1 MDTLF
6 EQLKDYGGAGIY
18 PYHMPGHKRRA
29 LGKMPEA
36 LAELDITEVEGFD
49 NLHQPEGILKE
60 MQQYA
65 AAAYGAEE
73 TYYLVGGST
82 CGILSAVSAAIPW
95 EGKLL
100 IARNCHKSVFHAAYL
115 RRLQLSYVYPGRL
128 PDVGIPEAV
137 TARQVQEALDREQG
151 IQGILIVSPTYEGRI
166 AEVEE
171 IAQIAHSR
179 GIPLIVDEAHGAH
192 LGFHPAFFQGSS
204 RAGADLVITS
214 VHKTLPAMTQAALLH
229 VNGALVDRRMLQRF
243 LRIYQSSS
251 PSYVLMASI
260 DNALRLA
267 AEQEILFQQMV
278 DNWNRMLDNLSEC
291 RSLKIWPPVFLP
303 PREYQTRQDI
313 GKLVIS
319 VQGTE
324 ITGQELY
331 RELLENYNLQMEM
344 VCDSYVLAMFT
355 IADTVQGYERLTEA
369 LLELDSRIGQLEG
382 RRRFQVEPGARLSA
396 QIFGMRDSLES
407 GGERAT
413 PEERATPGEET
424 EQGQRAEQREE
435 AAPEAEQKAQ
445 PPESRDS
452 IPFAECW
459 DLPVKWT
466 PLGEAVGRYVGEFIN
481 IYPPGIPILVPG
493 ERLEKAHLELIEQ
506 YLADGL
512 QVQGISARD
521 SQPGLEVLNSSA
533 QGISAA
539 SVQKEP
545 ETGISGGV

>member
-1 MDTLF
+1 METLF
-6 EQLKDYGGAGIY
+6 EQLKNYGGSGIY

-65 AAAYGAEE
+65 AAAYGAAE

-82 CGILSAVSAAIPW
+82 CGILSAVSAAIPR

-100 IARNCHKSVFHAAYL
+100 IVRNCHKSVFHAAYL
-115 RRLQLSYVYPGRL
+115 RRLRLSYLYPGRL
-128 PDVGIPEAV
+128 PDVGIPEAA

-171 IAQIAHSR
+171 IARIAHSR

-192 LGFHPAFFQGSS
+192 LGFHPAFYQGSS
-204 RAGADLVITS
+204 RAGADLVVTS

-229 VNGALVDRRMLQRF
+229 VNGALVDRRILRRF

-267 AEQEILFQQMV
+267 MEEEILFRQMIE
-278 DNWNRMLDNLSEC
+278 NWNRMLENLSQC
-291 RSLKIWPPVFLP
+291 RSLNIWPPASLP

-319 VQGTE
+319 VQGTG

-331 RELLENYNLQMEM
+331 RELLESYDLQMEM
-344 VCDSYVLAMFT
+344 ACDSYVLAMFT
-355 IADTVQGYERLTEA
+355 VADTSQGYERLTEA
-369 LLELDSRIGQLEG
+369 LLDLDSRIRQPEG
-382 RRRFQVEPGARLSA
+382 RQRSQAEPGARLPA
-396 QIFGMRDSLES
+396 QIRGMPGFLE
-407 GGERAT
+407 GVERA
-413 PEERATPGEET
+413 ERAIT
-424 EQGQRAEQREE
+424 
-435 AAPEAEQKAQ
+435 EAEQKAQ
-445 PPESRDS
+445 PPKSSDS

-459 DLPVKWT
+459 DLPVEWT
-466 PLGEAVGRYVGEFIN
+466 PLGDAVGRYAGEFIN

-493 ERLEKAHLELIEQ
+493 ERLEEAHLELIEQ

-521 SQPGLEVLNSSA
+521 SRPGLEVLNSSTH
-533 QGISAA
+533 GISAA

-545 ETGISGGV
+545 ETGT